1 MSVGQF
7 EKDNK
12 ITKIGISGCLL
23 TVTMISVVMVDDF
36 QYSQKQQ
43 YYKKDNLNYYLNIL
57 H

>member
-12 ITKIGISGCLL
+12 RTKIGISGCLL